1 MKKILVLG
9 GVGAMASETSHDLV
23 ETSDFEEIMLADID
37 LDKARIFTEK
47 IGDERL
53 KTVSVDAGDI
63 DRMAKLMSGYDI
75 VANGLPRIY
84 CENAI
89 RAAIEAKVHIL
100 DLISPHEETLALN
113 LEAEKAGISV
123 VGGVGITPGLT
134 NILAKIGIDRLDKVE
149 AVEIDFAAFRGIA
162 YSPGLLHVIL
172 WEFDPGTKN
181 RFYFENG
188 KFVDN
193 PPFSGARVVHFP
205 QPIGT
210 QTTYYVPHG
219 EPQTLSKNTPGVKR
233 VCIRGCFPP
242 EAMAMAR
249 AMNEYGIFTN
259 EPVKFDEKEISANK
273 FLRHYL
279 STVSQGKQTRVWGYS
294 VQVEVI
300 GTVDGDKIMHR
311 FVTSHPPMESWGGER
326 AYAKNV
332 GIPMSV
338 GAQLMA
344 KGLTMKKGVD
354 GVETMLPAQK
364 FADEL
369 RKRKI
374 VINESLIYL

>member
-9 GVGAMASETSHDLV
+9 GVGAMASETSYDLV
-23 ETSDFEEIMLADID
+23 ETSDFDEIMIADIN
-37 LDKARIFTEK
+37 LEKVKNFVKK
-47 IGDERL
+47 IGDRRL
-53 KTVSVDAGDI
+53 KTARVDASDL
-63 DRMAKLMSGYDI
+63 DQMAQLMSGYDI
-75 VANGLPRIY
+75 VANGLPRIF

-89 RAAIEAKVHIL
+89 RAAIKAKVDIL
-100 DLISPHEETLALN
+100 DLISPHKETLALN
-113 LEAEKAGISV
+113 SDAEKAGISV

-134 NILAKIGIDRLDKVE
+134 NILAKIGIDRLEQVE
-149 AVEIDFAAFRGIA
+149 VIEIDFAAFRAIA
-162 YSPGLLHVIL
+162 YSPGLLHVVL
-172 WEFDPGTKN
+172 WEFDPMTKN
-181 RFYFENG
+181 RFYYENG
-188 KFVDN
+188 KFIDN

-205 QPIGT
+205 KPIGT

-219 EPQTLSKNTPGVKR
+219 EPQTLSKNVPGIKKVM
-233 VCIRGCFPP
+233 IRGCFPP

-249 AMNEYGIFTN
+249 AMYEYGTFTN
-259 EPVKFDEKEISANK
+259 EPVEFEGKSISADK

-279 STVSQGKQTRVWGYS
+279 STVPQGRLTNLWGYS

-300 GTVDGDKIMHR
+300 GRADGKNITHR
-311 FVTSHPPMESWGGER
+311 FVTTHPPMESWDGER

-354 GVETMLPAQK
+354 GAETMLPAQE